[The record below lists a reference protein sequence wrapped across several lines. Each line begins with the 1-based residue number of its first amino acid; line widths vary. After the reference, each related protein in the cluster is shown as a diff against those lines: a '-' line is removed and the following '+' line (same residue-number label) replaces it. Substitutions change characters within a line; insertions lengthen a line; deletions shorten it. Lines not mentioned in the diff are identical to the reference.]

1 MTIASLLANSQQ
13 SKNTTR
19 SLRVIAF
26 GDSLIYGYG
35 DPLNGGWVE
44 QFRRHWMSLDQ
55 GHVLYNLGVRG
66 DTTAQVNQRLEQ
78 EFLLRGELRNRVPDL
93 MILSVGVNDSPRV
106 GKRSMTNFDRFSLEI
121 VNLLDKAQSLC
132 PVIFVG
138 MVPVDESKMP
148 FLDCMHFNHE
158 DQFRYK
164 EVTKSACQVRD
175 IPYFDLFDLWRSR
188 GQSWLLEHLSA
199 DGLHPNSQ
207 GYHSIFRDLQQ
218 WQPFIQIENLLTDQN
233 TTMPKTKPSNY
244 PNHAK
249 PAIVFG

>member
-1 MTIASLLANSQQ
+1 MTIANLLSNSRG
-13 SKNTTR
+13 SAKFSR
-19 SLRVIAF
+19 SLRITAF

-35 DPLNGGWVE
+35 DPIGGGWVE
-44 QFRRHWMSLDQ
+44 QLRRHWMAQDQ

-121 VNLLDKAQSLC
+121 VNLLDKAQNLC

-148 FLDCMHFNHE
+148 FLDCLHFNHE
-158 DQFRYK
+158 DQFHYK
-164 EVTKSACQVRD
+164 EATKAACQVRD

-188 GQSWLLEHLSA
+188 GQAWILDHLSP
-199 DGLHPNSQ
+199 DGLHPNTK
-207 GYHSIFRDLQQ
+207 GYRSIFTDLLQ
-218 WQPFIQIENLLTDQN
+218 WQPIIQLQIELRDKSN
-233 TTMPKTKPSNY
+233 TIAQAAIDHLGY
-244 PNHAK
+244 PD
-249 PAIVFG
+249 